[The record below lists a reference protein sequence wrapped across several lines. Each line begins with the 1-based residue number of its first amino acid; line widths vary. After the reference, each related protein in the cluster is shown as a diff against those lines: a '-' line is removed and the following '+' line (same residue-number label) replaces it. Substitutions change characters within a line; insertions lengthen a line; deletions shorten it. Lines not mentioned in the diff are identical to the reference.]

1 MTLDAD
7 QQLKEKRQIVEGQ
20 IYLKYLNLN
29 EQDWLTYDLEELH
42 SNIKSYASLI
52 FPDQLSEEDF
62 WQIYLNLRAKI
73 DVSVKDAQVL
83 TNHDKKYVDWY
94 DDEFKSSIDHF
105 YWKRFK
111 AYLEKNSAISR
122 SVLTKLNTDSDR
134 IVKKLGDP
142 RGEPFIIKGMVIG
155 SVQAGKTLSYSSVI
169 NKAIDAGYILV
180 IVLSGTT
187 ESLRSQTQERINS
200 DVIGKTFL
208 ENISEGLERH
218 VGVGLID
225 KEKGFATVE
234 TSVKND
240 FNLVRRRSFDLDHQV
255 APSAIIAKKNVSV
268 LKDINRWLSSS
279 NKKTNVPVLLI
290 DDEADNASV
299 NTAQEHEDPKAIN
312 REIRNILQ
320 NCNRITYLAYTATP
334 MANIFIKPD
343 EYMENDYDD
352 LFPSDFF
359 VGLQAPSNYCGGE
372 YFFTNEETSSNV
384 IVEITDNKNT
394 LPIKHKKTDPLVEIP
409 ESLIEA
415 IEYFYIAA
423 AIKDIRRKSGEINL
437 QIKDNNFDS
446 SLINVSVYQN
456 RQNDIKPFI
465 QYETN
470 RIHEAL
476 RAYAGVPDTN
486 NESILRLKRLF
497 DEFVIGEN
505 IPTWKEV
512 LASLKVM
519 DKPEVLSINGDSP
532 DNLEWNLNSYT
543 KAIVIGGYILSR
555 GLTLPGLTVSYILRS
570 SQAYDTIMQMGRWFG
585 YRDGYRDL
593 VKLWCTPVARMNY
606 SHITDVLSELNS
618 MIASM
623 ERDKLSPRDFG
634 LRIRSH
640 PDLLVTARN
649 KMRGAIEWEE
659 LVSFSGTTLQT
670 FVFGKSEENRIQNE
684 NISLLFI
691 NKIKNNLKP
700 ESISEDRHI
709 LFDKVPF
716 DFIHQYL
723 NEYKI
728 HKYNNRLGDHDLL
741 MRYIEKHRYGLFAE
755 WDVAIFAKKSGGNI
769 VEEIQKDFKTIY
781 YEERSIYYHENFD
794 IEKYPDYKNCIFLS
808 GNRTIGAARTALV
821 GLEDGQ
827 TDSVRVKPIL
837 IIHFLEAIKP
847 KERKISA
854 KKRTIPSEL
863 ESYVGNKYVAL
874 TIIFP
879 NNNDKDDNVT
889 YKVTQKYFDDHF
901 ITGIVGGEAEEE
913 EI

>member
-7 QQLKEKRQIVEGQ
+7 QKLKEKREIVESQ

-29 EQDWLTYDLEELH
+29 EQDWLSYDLEELQN
-42 SNIKSYASLI
+42 NIKSYASLI
-52 FPDQLSEEDF
+52 FPDQLSEEDL

-83 TNHDKKYVDWY
+83 TNHDKKYIDWY
-94 DDEFKSSIDHF
+94 NEEFKSSIDHF

-111 AYLEKNSAISR
+111 TYLEKNSAIPR
-122 SVLTKLNTDSDR
+122 SVITKLNSDSDR

-142 RGEPFIIKGMVIG
+142 RGEPFVIKGMVIG

-208 ENISEGLERH
+208 ENDANGLERYI
-218 VGVGLID
+218 GVGLID
-225 KEKGFATVE
+225 REKGFATVE
-234 TSVKND
+234 TSVQND
-240 FNLVRRRSFDLDHQV
+240 FNLIRRRSLDLDHQV
-255 APSAIIAKKNVSV
+255 APSAIIAKKNVNV
-268 LKDINRWLSSS
+268 LKDINKWLSSS
-279 NKKTNVPVLLI
+279 NEKTNAPVLLI

-299 NTAQEHEDPKAIN
+299 NTAKDHEDPKAIN

-343 EYMENDYDD
+343 EYIEGDYED
-352 LFPSDFF
+352 LFPSDFL

-372 YFFTNEETSSNV
+372 FFFTNEETSSNA
-384 IVEITDNKNT
+384 IVEITDNENV
-394 LPIKHKKTDPLVEIP
+394 LPIKHKKTDPLIEIP
-409 ESLIEA
+409 GSLIEA
-415 IEYFYIAA
+415 IEYFFIAA
-423 AIKDIRRKSGEINL
+423 AIKDLRRKSGEINL
-437 QIKDNNFDS
+437 KIKDNNFDS
-446 SLINVSVYQN
+446 CLINVTVYKN
-456 RQNDIKPFI
+456 RQNDIKPFV
-465 QYETN
+465 QYEVD

-512 LASLKVM
+512 LALLKVI

-532 DNLEWNLNSYT
+532 DNLEWNVNNYT
-543 KAIVIGGYILSR
+543 KAIIIGGYILSR

-606 SHITDVLSELNS
+606 SHITDVLSEFNS

-649 KMRGAIEWEE
+649 RMRGAIEWEE

-670 FVFGKSEENRIQNE
+670 FVFDKSEQSRIHNQNV
-684 NISLLFI
+684 SLNFI
-691 NKIKNNLKP
+691 NKIKNYLKADSLI
-700 ESISEDRHI
+700 EERHI
-709 LFDKVPF
+709 LFDRVSF
-716 DFIHQYL
+716 GDIYDFL

-741 MRYIEKHRYGLFAE
+741 MRYLEKHQHGLFSE
-755 WDVAIFAKKSGGNI
+755 WDVAIFAKKSGGNV
-769 VEEIQKDFKTIY
+769 VEEIRKDFKSIF
-781 YEERSIYYHENFD
+781 YEERAIYYDESFD
-794 IEKYPDYKNCIFLS
+794 KEKYKDYKNSIFLS

-827 TDSVRVKPIL
+827 VSTDRTKPIL
-837 IIHFLEAIKP
+837 IIHFLEAISSKT
-847 KERKISA
+847 RK
-854 KKRTIPSEL
+854 IPSEL
-863 ESYVGNKYVAL
+863 KDYVGKKYIAL
-874 TIIFP
+874 TLIFP

-889 YKVTQKYFDDHF
+889 YKVNQKYFDDHF
-901 ITGIVGGEAEEE
+901 ITGNIGGESEEE
-913 EI
+913 EV

>member
-1 MTLDAD
+1 
-7 QQLKEKRQIVEGQ
+7 
-20 IYLKYLNLN
+20 
-29 EQDWLTYDLEELH
+29 
-42 SNIKSYASLI
+42 
-52 FPDQLSEEDF
+52 
-62 WQIYLNLRAKI
+62 
-73 DVSVKDAQVL
+73 
-83 TNHDKKYVDWY
+83 
-94 DDEFKSSIDHF
+94 
-105 YWKRFK
+105 
-111 AYLEKNSAISR
+111 
-122 SVLTKLNTDSDR
+122 
-134 IVKKLGDP
+134 
-142 RGEPFIIKGMVIG
+142 
-155 SVQAGKTLSYSSVI
+155 
-169 NKAIDAGYILV
+169 
-180 IVLSGTT
+180 
-187 ESLRSQTQERINS
+187 
-200 DVIGKTFL
+200 
-208 ENISEGLERH
+208 
-218 VGVGLID
+218 
-225 KEKGFATVE
+225 
-234 TSVKND
+234 
-240 FNLVRRRSFDLDHQV
+240 
-255 APSAIIAKKNVSV
+255 
-268 LKDINRWLSSS
+268 
-279 NKKTNVPVLLI
+279 
-290 DDEADNASV
+290 
-299 NTAQEHEDPKAIN
+299 
-312 REIRNILQ
+312 
-320 NCNRITYLAYTATP
+320 
-334 MANIFIKPD
+334 
-343 EYMENDYDD
+343 
-352 LFPSDFF
+352 
-359 VGLQAPSNYCGGE
+359 
-372 YFFTNEETSSNV
+372 
-384 IVEITDNKNT
+384 
-394 LPIKHKKTDPLVEIP
+394 
-409 ESLIEA
+409 
-415 IEYFYIAA
+415 
-423 AIKDIRRKSGEINL
+423 
-437 QIKDNNFDS
+437 
-446 SLINVSVYQN
+446 
-456 RQNDIKPFI
+456 
-465 QYETN
+465 
-470 RIHEAL
+470 
-476 RAYAGVPDTN
+476 
-486 NESILRLKRLF
+486 
-497 DEFVIGEN
+497 
-505 IPTWKEV
+505 
-512 LASLKVM
+512 
-519 DKPEVLSINGDSP
+519 
-532 DNLEWNLNSYT
+532 
-543 KAIVIGGYILSR
+543 
-555 GLTLPGLTVSYILRS
+555 
-570 SQAYDTIMQMGRWFG
+570 MQMGRWFG

>member
-208 ENISEGLERH
+208 ENITEGLERH

-913 EI
+913 ET